1 MGLKPG
7 QTTSTSFSKA
17 NPRPGPGRRK
27 MTEEEKRQARIR
39 RAVEYDFKMECRAL
53 LPLATDQLEKR
64 LVAGRMKDTD
74 ALRALEIL
82 RDTVH
87 GKPPQTLQAPGG
99 GALTTSFSVILQQID
114 GTRTEKLGG

>member
-1 MGLKPG
+1 
-7 QTTSTSFSKA
+7 
-17 NPRPGPGRRK
+17 

-39 RAVEYDFKMECRAL
+39 RAAEYDFKMECRAL
-53 LPLATDQLEKR
+53 LPLATDQLERR